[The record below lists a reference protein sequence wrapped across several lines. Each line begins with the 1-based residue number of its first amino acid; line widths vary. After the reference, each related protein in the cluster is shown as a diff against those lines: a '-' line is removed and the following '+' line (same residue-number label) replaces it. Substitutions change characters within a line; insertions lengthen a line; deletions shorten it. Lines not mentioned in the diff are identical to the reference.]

1 MNTFVYL
8 SVLPEALIASMHP
21 PKDFAEYM
29 ATGTRKK
36 TRGQAIFFEVDQ
48 DLARNLLPAEYIS
61 RRCVRKPDG
70 SPKSSVYLTI
80 YRALEHL
87 PLKALKNL
95 YLVTE
100 DGKTLEL
107 RKGPYDIKSEI
118 PKQLH
123 LYQELCPVTPIIAS
137 TLSPSE
143 FGREMTSEKEQVNIP
158 KIMFVELILDQL
170 AFDPVRGSAQN
181 LPYPDIGHLRD
192 CLIIL
197 RNEEMKSRK
206 TVQRTFNGNLL
217 YRTCTNGFFVVSK
230 DEFLYYPYPTM
241 QQLEEENY
249 DFWRSF

>member
-8 SVLPEALIASMHP
+8 SVLPEALIASMLP
-21 PKDFAEYM
+21 PLDFAEYM

-61 RRCVRKPDG
+61 KRCIRKPDG

-95 YLVTE
+95 FLVTD
-100 DGKTLEL
+100 DGRTLEL
-107 RKGPYDIKSEI
+107 RKASYDVNSEK

-143 FGREMTSEKEQVNIP
+143 FGREMTSEKEQVYIP

-170 AFDPVRGSAQN
+170 AYDPVRGSAQN
-181 LPYPDIGHLRD
+181 LPYADIGHLRD

-206 TVQRTFNGNLL
+206 TMQRTFNGTLL

-241 QQLEEENY
+241 QQMEEENY